1 MTVMLV
7 FKINASVS
15 ASFALVC
22 EFHAIVNITTHV
34 FTNVEYSLPVTV
46 SSKNPQSE
54 YPGSNAVNGLL
65 SDFFHT

>member
-1 MTVMLV
+1 MLPLV
-7 FKINASVS
+7 QV
-15 ASFALVC
+15 FALVC
-22 EFHAIVNITTHV
+22 EFHAIVNITTHVV